1 MEFGL
6 PIAWKFRTVL
16 FWAPIVVSAGE
27 QISGRRVRHAGL
39 HAKFWLYTLLPVFG
53 LITLYTLLFMNI
65 NDSRLTGSV
74 IALIMNAF
82 LLGAAL
88 SGVGGLL
95 VISLIERQLLH
106 KIDASSRALS

>member
-1 MEFGL
+1 MDETDTDHSEDRGPRQWVKIRLQEFFIGL
-6 PIAWKFRTVL
+6 A
-16 FWAPIVVSAGE
+16 AHS
-27 QISGRRVRHAGL
+27 VR
-39 HAKFWLYTLLPVFG
+39 P
-53 LITLYTLLFMNI
+53 
-65 NDSRLTGSV
+65 

-95 VISLIERQLLH
+95 IISLIERQLLH